1 MDLKIRPFT
10 EADYEVVSGWAKEYP
25 KPSKELL
32 TKSSTFVLEVDGKM
46 VFVLTVYFTNCKEI
60 CFVENFMG
68 NPELKDER
76 KAHSQLLFTYVEKL
90 AKDFGYKN
98 IVGFSNV
105 DKLTQKYETFGY
117 RKLTDELC
125 ALGKGL

>member
-1 MDLKIRPFT
+1 MNMKIRSFT
-10 EADYEVVSGWAKEYP
+10 EADYETVSEWVKEYP
-25 KPSKELL
+25 TPSKELL
-32 TKSSTFVLEVDGKM
+32 TKSSTFVLEVDGNM
-46 VFVLTVYFTNCKEI
+46 MFVLTVYFTNCKEI

-68 NPELKDER
+68 NPEFKDER

-90 AKDFGYKN
+90 AKDYGYKH

-105 DKLTQKYETFGY
+105 DKLTHKYESFGY
-117 RKLTDELC
+117 RKLTDNLC